1 MINWTGK
8 EDGISAAQPTLG
20 PEALGLQDRQRG
32 RRRAGLGG
40 PGGPGG
46 PRRPRRAPEG
56 PGGPGRHHPSGP
68 EVARRRRPCAS
79 RQNVCGGVRR
89 AQRARLPPLLFFS
102 EKTTQI
108 SEKSIEINF
117 HRVVERSRAY
127 PEGLDRMEAGNAC
140 GGDTT
145 RPWYRVEDSRNKKTT
160 RSPKLAP
167 KQEILLEQGPEDGG
181 GAQYPPPMAYPSENK
196 RP

>member
-1 MINWTGK
+1 MRF
-8 EDGISAAQPTLG
+8 P
-20 PEALGLQDRQRG
+20 P
-32 RRRAGLGG
+32 
-40 PGGPGG
+40 
-46 PRRPRRAPEG
+46 
-56 PGGPGRHHPSGP
+56 
-68 EVARRRRPCAS
+68 
-79 RQNVCGGVRR
+79 NVCGGVRR
-89 AQRARLPPLLFFS
+89 AQRARLPPLLFLS

-108 SEKSIEINF
+108 SEKSIEINYF
-117 HRVVERSRAY
+117 RVVERSRAY

-181 GAQYPPPMAYPSENK
+181 GSSVSPSIGAPQREQETLKSQACNPK
-196 RP
+196 L